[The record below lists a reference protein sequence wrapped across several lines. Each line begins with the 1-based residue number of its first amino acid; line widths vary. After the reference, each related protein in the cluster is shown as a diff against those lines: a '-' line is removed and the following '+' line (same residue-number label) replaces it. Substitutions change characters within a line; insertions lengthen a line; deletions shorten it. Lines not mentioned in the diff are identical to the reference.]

1 MSEVHKPHPQRE
13 IAIFQEYLKTRGL
26 KLTSQRNVIAKKVL
40 GTHKHFSAEELLSDL
55 KGEKRRISKA
65 TVYRTLALLEE
76 SNLINSIDFQRGYK
90 FYEHTH
96 LAGHEHHEHI
106 VCIECF
112 KVIEF
117 TDPELETFHD
127 RIARRLGFQVVSHTY
142 KIFGVCQACVARG
155 KGVPGADEVPV
166 GERAEPRQ
174 AVQKSTITR

>member
-1 MSEVHKPHPQRE
+1 MSEHPQKE
-13 IAIFQEYLKTRGL
+13 LAIFQEYLKTRGL

-40 GTHKHFSAEELLSDL
+40 GTHKHFSAEELLEDL
-55 KGEKRRISKA
+55 KGEKRAISKA

-127 RIARRLGFQVVSHTY
+127 RIARRHNFSVVSHTY
-142 KIFGVCQACVARG
+142 KIFGVCPTCAARG
-155 KGVPGADEVPV
+155 RGPAA
-166 GERAEPRQ
+166 AEARDARTIPP
-174 AVQKSTITR
+174 KSTITR

>member
-1 MSEVHKPHPQRE
+1 MTEHPQKE
-13 IAIFQEYLKTRGL
+13 LAIFQEYLKTRGL

-40 GTHKHFSAEELLSDL
+40 GTHKHFSAEELLEDL
-55 KGEKRRISKA
+55 KGEKRAISKA

-127 RIARRLGFQVVSHTY
+127 RIARRHNFSVVSHTY
-142 KIFGVCQACVARG
+142 KIFGVCPACAARG
-155 KGVPGADEVPV
+155 KGPAP
-166 GERAEPRQ
+166 AEAGHDLRNPPP
-174 AVQKSTITR
+174 KSTITR